1 MENSR
6 TLRRAELAAEIQRHR
21 QSLSAMRFAQE
32 ISTSATK
39 ERFTQRLQEL
49 SQELERME
57 REYHT
62 LNVEQIREELAN
74 G

>member
-21 QSLSAMRFAQE
+21 QSLLVMRIAQE
-32 ISTSATK
+32 NSTSASQ
-39 ERFTQRLQEL
+39 ERFTQRLQQL
-49 SQELERME
+49 SEELERME
-57 REYHT
+57 PEYHT
-62 LNVEQIREELAN
+62 LNVQQTREELAN